1 MARPRGSIEV
11 VCQNLQ
17 CDFYL
22 KEKGKDII
30 KRGLDAKTGHQRY
43 YCIHC
48 GKFFM
53 ETKGTP
59 LFNKKLPE
67 SEIINICKH
76 FVERNGIRSVERV
89 TGHHRDTIGNLL
101 SDIAEHAERMNTFL
115 IHDVKLSPIECD
127 EFWSFVKKKKRTL
140 SIHAQNQISLAM
152 RGSLPA

>member
-11 VCQNLQ
+11 VCQNPQ

-22 KEKGKDII
+22 TEKGKDII
-30 KRGLDAKTGHQRY
+30 KRGRDAKTRRQRY

-76 FVERNGIRSVERV
+76 FVEKNGIRSVERL
-89 TGHHRDTIGNLL
+89 TGHHRDTIGHLL
-101 SDIAEHAERMNTFL
+101 SDIAEQAERMNNFL

-140 SIHAQNQISLAM
+140 SDHARNQISLAT

>member
-1 MARPRGSIEV
+1 MARPRGVIEV
-11 VCQNLQ
+11 VCQNPH
-17 CDFYL
+17 CDYFL
-22 KEKGKDII
+22 REEGKDII

-43 YCIHC
+43 YCYHC
-48 GKFFM
+48 RKFFM
-53 ETKGTP
+53 ETKGTL
-59 LFNKKLPE
+59 LFNKKLKE

-76 FVERNGIRSVERV
+76 FVERNGIRSVERL

-101 SDIAEHAERMNTFL
+101 SDIAEQAEQMNSFL

-140 SIHAQNQISLAM
+140 SDHARNQISLAT